1 MNAPVAELHYRR
13 RVARRRS
20 PNERNRASKS
30 NLKTQGDGAEPH
42 ELPEAKF
49 GCRENAR
56 TADFEVWRTWVF
68 SELRRPE
75 VSQTKHEITRENTRW
90 LRKRRA
96 KLGRRLRRPENNGH
110 QRRVT
115 VAGFCTSAR
124 CNQRGETTRVVPER
138 SYGKGGSKGGSR
150 AFQGAQ
156 LGAANRKCPRFLGLR
171 LAMFE
176 SWSGSRGK
184 KGKVGEWRL
193 TRGPRVCWHFLTSS
207 LRTGFNPS
215 SATMSEMSW

>member
-75 VSQTKHEITRENTRW
+75 VSQTKHEITRETLGGFANAERSSAEDYDGRKTMAIREGWRW
-90 LRKRRA
+90 LVSVPRRDA
-96 KLGRRLRRPENNGH
+96 TNEGKPLEWFLSVHMGKEG
-110 QRRVT
+110 
-115 VAGFCTSAR
+115 AR
-124 CNQRGETTRVVPER
+124 EV
-138 SYGKGGSKGGSR
+138 
-150 AFQGAQ
+150 
-156 LGAANRKCPRFLGLR
+156 LGL
-171 LAMFE
+171 F
-176 SWSGSRGK
+176 
-184 KGKVGEWRL
+184 KGLNWVRL
-193 TRGPRVCWHFLTSS
+193 TGNARDFWDWDSPCSSPGRARGGRKERWESGGWLAGPGCVGIS
-207 LRTGFNPS
+207 
-215 SATMSEMSW
+215 